1 MRLKELFEDVEWEK
15 ALKEVIA
22 ATVKEKV
29 KVVEAAE
36 KKVAAFEKV
45 KVLVKKK
52 CMELEMK
59 LDGTK
64 LKLAKAESLNLAQAD
79 DLAGLKAA
87 LEACENKW
95 YNEGFAY
102 VENSVELVVRQ
113 AQKLGF
119 EDGWLAALQA
129 IGVPGDSPLRNPEQ
143 IPFLDPSPAI

>member
-1 MRLKELFEDVEWEK
+1 MRLKELFEDVKWEK

-79 DLAGLKAA
+79 DLADLKAA
-87 LEACENKW
+87 LEA
-95 YNEGFAY
+95 
-102 VENSVELVVRQ
+102 
-113 AQKLGF
+113 
-119 EDGWLAALQA
+119 
-129 IGVPGDSPLRNPEQ
+129 
-143 IPFLDPSPAI
+143 